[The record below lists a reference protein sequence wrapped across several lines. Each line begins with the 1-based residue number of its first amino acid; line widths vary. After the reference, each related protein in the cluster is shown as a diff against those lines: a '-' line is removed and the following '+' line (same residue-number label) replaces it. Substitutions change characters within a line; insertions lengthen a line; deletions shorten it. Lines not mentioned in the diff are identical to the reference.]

1 MDGMCRTDRDALTTQ
16 TALRMVDVREVVC
29 DGDGFKLT
37 LFKAERATYAGI
49 TTCLFRYP
57 SFILIATADEDA
69 STLRSFLAELDERL
83 GAGLNASA
91 TSDTFVFEDERKTGL
106 RIHRHRIEVTGPD
119 AVAESYTAPGA
130 VGISLVEGRGYS
142 AASCSI
148 IDVGSW
154 ASFARPVTAEYSDQW
169 VLLLCY

>member
-16 TALRMVDVREVVC
+16 TALRMVDVGEVVC

-37 LFKAERATYAGI
+37 LFKAERATYASI
-49 TTCLFRYP
+49 TTCLFRSP
-57 SFILIATADEDA
+57 TFILIATTNEDT

-91 TSDTFVFEDERKTGL
+91 TSDTFVFEDERKASL

-130 VGISLVEGRGYS
+130 VGVSLVEGRGYS
-142 AASCSI
+142 AAGGSI
-148 IDVGSW
+148 IDVGAW
-154 ASFARPVTAEYSDQW
+154 ASFARPVTAEYCDQW
-169 VLLLCY
+169 VLLLGY

>member
-1 MDGMCRTDRDALTTQ
+1 MDGMCRTDRDTLTAQ
-16 TALRMVDVREVVC
+16 TTLRMVDVGEVVC

-37 LFKAERATYAGI
+37 LFKAERATYASI
-49 TTCLFRYP
+49 TTCLFRSP
-57 SFILIATADEDA
+57 TFILIATANEDT

-119 AVAESYTAPGA
+119 AVPEPNTAPGA

-142 AASCSI
+142 TASGSI
-148 IDVGSW
+148 IDVGAW
-154 ASFARPVTAEYSDQW
+154 ASFARPVTAEYCDQW
-169 VLLLCY
+169 VLLLSY

>member
-1 MDGMCRTDRDALTTQ
+1 MDGMCRTDRDTLTTQ
-16 TALRMVDVREVVC
+16 TALRMVDVGEVVC

-49 TTCLFRYP
+49 TTCLFRSP
-57 SFILIATADEDA
+57 AFILIATADEDT

-83 GAGLNASA
+83 GAGLDTGSA
-91 TSDTFVFEDERKTGL
+91 SDTFIFEDERETGL
-106 RIHRHRIEVTGPD
+106 RVHRHRIEVTGPD

-142 AASCSI
+142 TASGSI
-148 IDVGSW
+148 IDVGAW
-154 ASFARPVTAEYSDQW
+154 ASFARPVTAEYCDQR

>member
-1 MDGMCRTDRDALTTQ
+1 MDGVCWTDRDTLTTQ
-16 TALRMVDVREVVC
+16 TALRMVDVGEVVC

-49 TTCLFRYP
+49 TTCLFRGP
-57 SFILIATADEDA
+57 TFILIATADEDT

-91 TSDTFVFEDERKTGL
+91 TSDAFVFEDERETGL

-119 AVAESYTAPGA
+119 TVAESYTAPGA

-142 AASCSI
+142 TASGSI

-154 ASFARPVTAEYSDQW
+154 ASFARPVTAEYCDQW
-169 VLLLCY
+169 VLLLSY

>member
-1 MDGMCRTDRDALTTQ
+1 MDGMCRTDRDTFTAQTT
-16 TALRMVDVREVVC
+16 LCMVDVGEVVY

-49 TTCLFRYP
+49 TTCLFSSP
-57 SFILIATADEDA
+57 TFILIATANEDT
-69 STLRSFLAELDERL
+69 STLWSFLAELDECL

-91 TSDTFVFEDERKTGL
+91 TSDAFVFEDERKASL
-106 RIHRHRIEVTGPD
+106 RIHRHRIEVTRSD

-142 AASCSI
+142 TASGSI
-148 IDVGSW
+148 IDVGAW
-154 ASFARPVTAEYSDQW
+154 ASFARPVTAEYCDQW
-169 VLLLCY
+169 VLLLSY

>member
-1 MDGMCRTDRDALTTQ
+1 
-16 TALRMVDVREVVC
+16 MVDVRKVVC

-49 TTCLFRYP
+49 TTCLFRG
-57 SFILIATADEDA
+57 STFILIATADEDT

-83 GAGLNASA
+83 RTGLDTGSASDA
-91 TSDTFVFEDERKTGL
+91 FVFEDERETGF
-106 RIHRHRIEVTGPD
+106 RVHRHRIKVTGPD

-142 AASCSI
+142 TASGSI
-148 IDVGSW
+148 IDVGAW
-154 ASFARPVTAEYSDQW
+154 ASFARPVTAEYCDQW

>member
-16 TALRMVDVREVVC
+16 TALRMVDVGEVVC

-37 LFKAERATYAGI
+37 FFKAERATYASI
-49 TTCLFRYP
+49 TTCLFRGP
-57 SFILIATADEDA
+57 TFILIATADEDT
-69 STLRSFLAELDERL
+69 STLWSFLAKFDERL

-91 TSDTFVFEDERKTGL
+91 TSDAFVFEDERETSL

-130 VGISLVEGRGYS
+130 VGVSLVEGRGYS
-142 AASCSI
+142 TASGSI
-148 IDVGSW
+148 IDVGAW

>member
-1 MDGMCRTDRDALTTQ
+1 MDGMCWTDRDALTTQ
-16 TALRMVDVREVVC
+16 TALRMVDVRKVVC
-29 DGDGFKLT
+29 DGDGFNLT

-49 TTCLFRYP
+49 TTCLFCGP
-57 SFILIATADEDA
+57 TFILIATANEDT

-83 GAGLNASA
+83 GAGLDTGSA
-91 TSDTFVFEDERKTGL
+91 SDTFVFEDERKASL

-130 VGISLVEGRGYS
+130 VGVSLVEGRGYS
-142 AASCSI
+142 TASGSI
-148 IDVGSW
+148 IDVGAW
-154 ASFARPVTAEYSDQW
+154 ASFARPITAEYCDQW

>member
-49 TTCLFRYP
+49 TTCLFRGP
-57 SFILIATADEDA
+57 AFILIATADEDT

-83 GAGLNASA
+83 GAGLDTGS
-91 TSDTFVFEDERKTGL
+91 TSDAFVFEDQRKASL
-106 RIHRHRIEVTGPD
+106 RIHRHRIEVTRSD

-142 AASCSI
+142 TASSSI
-148 IDVGSW
+148 IDVGAW
-154 ASFARPVTAEYSDQW
+154 ASFARPVTAEYCDQW

>member
-16 TALRMVDVREVVC
+16 TALRMVDVGEVIR

-49 TTCLFRYP
+49 TTCLFRNP
-57 SFILIATADEDA
+57 TFILIATANEDT

-83 GAGLNASA
+83 RAGLNASA
-91 TSDTFVFEDERKTGL
+91 TSDAFVFEDERKASL

-154 ASFARPVTAEYSDQW
+154 ASFARPVTAEYCDQW